1 MRATRRNLQ
10 AQPKI
15 LKKLPENQIYQSK
28 RKFSPKNYVSYL
40 KSVKEP
46 KFRMGATRRNM
57 LWEPEKSIGLKLSSE
72 NLKLKGKKAIR
83 ITKFASRRPAGR
95 RKIFFRQN
103 SLFYHKSSN
112 SSRTSISFFGLA
124 VPEINSFITI
134 VNRM

>member
-1 MRATRRNLQ
+1 M
-10 AQPKI
+10 
-15 LKKLPENQIYQSK
+15 LKKWLEYQINQSEQKLSYD
-28 RKFSPKNYVSYL
+28 NYVSYL
-40 KSVKEP
+40 KNAKEL
-46 KFRMGATRRNM
+46 KIRMGATRRNM
-57 LWEPEKSIGLKLSSE
+57 LWEPEKTIGLKLSSE

-95 RKIFFRQN
+95 RKFFFRQN